1 MSINKDNLQKQI
13 EEMKVKLAN
22 MEAELNKPDVV
33 INYWQPAEREYYYYV
48 DYFNDVERI
57 RKGFDEYNS
66 NTRYRV
72 FKTKA
77 EAEKYAEYIKAE
89 ETLRR
94 VIAEANEGWI
104 PDWGN
109 LKEEKCVI
117 YLGTKQ
123 LEVFYFT
130 GSKSQPSFMYIK
142 SAELA
147 EKLKKEYEKE
157 FITYLSY

>member
-1 MSINKDNLQKQI
+1 MSINKENLQKQI
-13 EEMKVKLAN
+13 EEMKIKLAD
-22 MEAELNKPDVV
+22 MEAELNKPEGGAY
-33 INYWQPAEREYYYYV
+33 YWHPKKDGEAYYYV
-48 DYFNDVERI
+48 TEKGSVNRYRYGADVYP
-57 RKGFDEYNS
+57 D
-66 NTRYRV
+66 RYRV
-72 FKTKA
+72 FKTKV
-77 EAEKYAEYIKAE
+77 EAQKYAEYVKAE

-94 VIAEANEGWI
+94 VIAISNEGWV

-109 LKEEKCVI
+109 LKKEKCVI

-130 GSKSQPSFMYIK
+130 GSKSQPSFIYIK

-147 EKLKKEYEKE
+147 KKLMKEYEKE